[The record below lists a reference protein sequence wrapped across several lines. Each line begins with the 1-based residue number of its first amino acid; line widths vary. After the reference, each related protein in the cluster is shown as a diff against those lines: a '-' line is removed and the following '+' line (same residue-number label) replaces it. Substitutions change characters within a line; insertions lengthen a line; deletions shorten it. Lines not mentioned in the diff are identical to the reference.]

1 MHDLL
6 DREMQDMRAA
16 EAVALFCYQVK
27 SWLGASAAVLGGLDM
42 LVFGEGVG
50 ENVPTVRA
58 RICDELGFLGSE
70 PQRKARRGELEFDFR
85 GRQPGH
91 GPRHSHGRRTHDR

>member
-27 SWLGASAAVLGGLDM
+27 SWLGAFAAVLGGLDM

-50 ENVPTVRA
+50 ENAPTVRA
-58 RICDELGFLGSE
+58 RIWDELGFLRDKAANEDLLPRPSAGS
-70 PQRKARRGELEFDFR
+70 RSASFARAKNA
-85 GRQPGH
+85 
-91 GPRHSHGRRTHDR
+91 

>member
-50 ENVPTVRA
+50 ENAPTVRA
-58 RICDELGFLGSE
+58 RIWDELGFLRDAANEDLLPRPSAGS
-70 PQRKARRGELEFDFR
+70 RSASFARAKNA
-85 GRQPGH
+85 
-91 GPRHSHGRRTHDR
+91 